1 MTSRIQPH
9 PDRRTLLLTLA
20 SAAAFA
26 GLPHALSPARAEASD
41 MEAAISAF
49 TKGMQAQP
57 GKVKIDI
64 SPLVENGNSASIGV
78 FVDHPQTTEA
88 FVRRIAVFN
97 EKNPQPEVAVFH
109 LNPRSGSSRVDTRI
123 RLATTQHLAAI
134 AELSDGSFW
143 SDRVEVI
150 ITIAA
155 CLDE

>member
-1 MTSRIQPH
+1 MTIHHPNRRIVLM
-9 PDRRTLLLTLA
+9 TLGG
-20 SAAAFA
+20 AAAA
-26 GLPHALSPARAEASD
+26 AALGPVHAEQAD
-41 MEAAISAF
+41 MEAAIKTF
-49 TKGMQAQP
+49 TKGAAVGK

-64 SPLVENGNSASIGV
+64 SPLVENGNSASMGV
-78 FVDHPQTTEA
+78 FVDHPQTQAA

-97 EKNPQPEVAVFH
+97 EKNPSPEVAVFH

-123 RLATTQHLAAI
+123 RLATTQHLEAV

-155 CLDE
+155 CIEE